1 MLARYKQIIERNVKG
16 NMTMIRFFITY
27 TLDGLTEYSSD
38 CGVMDSY
45 ATKLDAQRALKTMKL
60 ENPHIKRWRIVQAR
74 V

>member
-1 MLARYKQIIERNVKG
+1 
-16 NMTMIRFFITY
+16 MIRFFITY

-60 ENPHIKRWRIVQAR
+60 EHPHIKRWRIVQAR
-74 V
+74 A